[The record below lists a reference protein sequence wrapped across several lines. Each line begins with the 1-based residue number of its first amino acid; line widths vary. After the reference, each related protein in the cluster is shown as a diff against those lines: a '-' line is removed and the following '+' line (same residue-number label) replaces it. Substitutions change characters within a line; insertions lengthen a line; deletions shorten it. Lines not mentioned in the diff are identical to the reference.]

1 MRIAVV
7 GAGIVGVTSAYE
19 LAVDGHEVTVF
30 ERRGSVAEETS
41 FANAGLVAPG
51 YVTPWAAPGMP
62 GKVLRQLFS
71 RHAAIRFAGL
81 PRPGLVRWLWRFW
94 RACEPATYEAH
105 RSSLQQLAH
114 YSQQR
119 LNGLAEELALDFEQG
134 RGLMVLLRTPQ
145 DLVRSRPGLKLLATL
160 GVDFRLVDADEARTL
175 EPALSPEIPLRA
187 AVHLP
192 HEQSGNCRLF
202 AQLLKAE
209 AQARGARFVF
219 QRRVRAIEAGPP
231 LRLHHEPIEEDGDPP
246 AQDTFDAVVVCAAVG
261 SRALLKPLG
270 LRLPL
275 QPVYGYSIT
284 APLRRRE
291 GEPVPGP
298 KLALMDEHY
307 KVAITRL
314 GDRLRVAG
322 MAELGGDPGT
332 MTDPAMDTLYR
343 VLHDWFP
350 GMVQLQQVQR
360 WKGARPMLPDGPPLI
375 GPAATPGVWL
385 NLGHGS
391 SGWALACGSARALAD
406 RIAGREPALDLHG
419 FAPDRPGLR

>member
-7 GAGIVGVTSAYE
+7 GAGIVGVTTAYE

-41 FANAGLVAPG
+41 FANAGIVAPG
-51 YVTPWAAPGMP
+51 YVTPWAAPGVP
-62 GKVLRQLFS
+62 AKALRQLFS

-81 PRPGLVRWLWRFW
+81 PPPALARWLWRFW
-94 RACEPATYEAH
+94 RACEPVAYEAH
-105 RSSLQQLAH
+105 RRDLQQLAQ
-114 YSQQR
+114 YSRQR
-119 LNGLAEELALDFEQG
+119 LNQLADGLALDFEQG
-134 RGLMVLLRTPQ
+134 QGLMVLLRTPQ
-145 DLVRSRPGLKLLATL
+145 DLVRVRPGLKLLASL
-160 GVDFRLVDADEARTL
+160 GVDFRLVDADEARRL
-175 EPALSPEIPLRA
+175 EPALAPEVALRA

-192 HEQSGNCRLF
+192 REQSGNCRLF

-209 AQARGARFVF
+209 AQQRGARFVF
-219 QRRVRAIEAGPP
+219 QRRVRAIESGSP
-231 LRLHHEPIEEDGDPP
+231 LRLHHEAVDEDGDPP
-246 AQDTFDAVVVCAAVG
+246 AQDSFDAAVVCAAVD

-270 LRLPL
+270 LKLPL

-298 KLALMDEHY
+298 RLALMDEHY

-322 MAELGGDPGT
+322 MAELGGARDAFSARG
-332 MTDPAMDTLYR
+332 MDTLYR

-375 GPAATPGVWL
+375 GAAATPGLWL

-391 SGWALACGSARALAD
+391 SGWALSCGSARALAD
-406 RIAGREPALDLHG
+406 RIAGREPALDLRG